1 MSRFSLLMIITL
13 AVLLTMTSCA
23 RSAPSPASEPSGV
36 APGDNLATPFATSA
50 ALELDVQASPSE
62 CLQGIWRMDE
72 DSFNTLIT
80 TLLPMPN
87 LGVLSGTISL
97 SFEQDLYIYALDDI
111 TIRFTSSVDNYI
123 QGSGSVSSS
132 GSFTVD
138 GNTILFNNT
147 STAGEISNWE
157 ALINGELTTYP
168 GDPPTL
174 FFTMPGSGTFTCS
187 GDTLTIDTTG
197 TANTPTRMSF
207 QRIN

>member
-1 MSRFSLLMIITL
+1 MNRFPYITFTLLLLMVL
-13 AVLLTMTSCA
+13 ALSSCA
-23 RSAPSPASEPSGV
+23 RTAPSPAANPMTPAGTTPAEP
-36 APGDNLATPFATSA
+36 
-50 ALELDVQASPSE
+50 LDVQASPSE
-62 CLQGIWRMDE
+62 CLQGFWRMDE

-87 LGVLSGTISL
+87 LGVLSGTVTL
-97 SFEQDLYIYALDDI
+97 SFEQELYIYALDDL

-132 GSFTVD
+132 GSHTVD
-138 GNTILFNNT
+138 GNTIQFNNT
-147 STAGEISNWE
+147 STAGEITDWE
-157 ALINGELTTYP
+157 ALVDGELSTYP

-174 FFTMPGSGTFTCS
+174 FFVMPGSGTFTCNGNS
-187 GDTLTIDTTG
+187 LSIDTSG